1 MYYVQKVLIIFVGL
15 QKNSYRGSLILL
27 YYQHNSNAD
36 PIFNTI
42 QFLALVTK
50 KTLMNTDLI
59 SIGKEKK
66 IQTGG
71 QTNIKANIIMSLT
84 PLPVQASP
92 PRHSSFR

>member
-1 MYYVQKVLIIFVGL
+1 MYTKVGIHLRKTKKPPGFHQRVFSKNNKILIF
-15 QKNSYRGSLILL
+15 Y
-27 YYQHNSNAD
+27 
-36 PIFNTI
+36 TI
-42 QFLALVTK
+42 QFLTSVTK
-50 KTLMNTDLI
+50 STTLMNTDLI

>member
-1 MYYVQKVLIIFVGL
+1 M
-15 QKNSYRGSLILL
+15 
-27 YYQHNSNAD
+27 
-36 PIFNTI
+36 NT
-42 QFLALVTK
+42 
-50 KTLMNTDLI
+50 NTDLI

-71 QTNIKANIIMSLT
+71 QTNIKAKIIMSLT